1 MEVLTLL
8 FAALVGIGALLATIA
23 IWAPRAP
30 FIRSAAV
37 VVTAVFIPLSYLGLN
52 ELLSKPKPMAHEWFE
67 RNAGEA
73 TVLGVSLNEGKAIYL
88 WLRLDSS
95 LEPRYYVLPW
105 ETKFAEQLQELVEEA
120 IEQGAMVRMVNPF
133 SRKSFQ
139 DLGDLNLQVVPPE
152 ILPHKPPPHPPQ
164 IFNPRERQI

>member
-1 MEVLTLL
+1 MEVLALL
-8 FAALVGIGALLATIA
+8 FAALVSAGALLTSIA
-23 IWAPRAP
+23 IWAPRAT

-37 VVTAVFIPLSYLGLN
+37 VVAAVFFPLSYVGLN

-67 RNAGEA
+67 RNAAEA
-73 TVLGVSLNEGKAIYL
+73 TVLGVSLEEGKAIYL

-105 ETKFAEQLQELVEEA
+105 ETKFAERLQDLVEEA

-133 SRKSFQ
+133 SRRSFR
-139 DLGDLNLQVVPPE
+139 DLGELNMQVVPPE
-152 ILPHKPPPHPPQ
+152 MLPHKPPPHAPQ